1 MVDRSGIRPHS
12 NLPVLYA
19 DCRPLAAMIMNS
31 YELRLRSIVL
41 MRASFG
47 LQTPDQKRGR
57 GNCHDNY
64 GVFQLA
70 NPLTANMFFTAMTM
84 LKVTRS
90 SPESA
95 LGQQAFGIEYKRPRE
110 GVLPFL

>member
-47 LQTPDQKRGR
+47 LQTPD
-57 GNCHDNY
+57 
-64 GVFQLA
+64 
-70 NPLTANMFFTAMTM
+70 
-84 LKVTRS
+84 
-90 SPESA
+90 
-95 LGQQAFGIEYKRPRE
+95 
-110 GVLPFL
+110 